1 MTGTAASAVTHY
13 SYCLQAGMATVTAV
27 VIPNLWSKNMNRE
40 DITRI
45 AREAGL
51 PAFIYPNLINEID
64 WARMEHFVSLVYA
77 EAHQHGLDDFE
88 TTVLPIAISAE
99 REACAKVAWDYG
111 WKRVDNE
118 DVQAAA
124 VEISEAI
131 QARGK

>member
-1 MTGTAASAVTHY
+1 
-13 SYCLQAGMATVTAV
+13 
-27 VIPNLWSKNMNRE
+27 MNRD
-40 DITRI
+40 DIIRMGL
-45 AREAGL
+45 EANL

-88 TTVLPIAISAE
+88 ATILPIAIVNE

-111 WKRVDNE
+111 WRRVDNE

-124 VEISEAI
+124 VEIHDAI
-131 QARGK
+131 QARGQE